1 MPQSE
6 AERLAKRK
14 AVDQFML
21 EAQRKR
27 TAARAAKQKPLTA
40 QQLAMQRNA
49 ELLRKQSPSGWLALL
64 QTLGFK

>member
-14 AVDQFML
+14 MVDQFML

-27 TAARAAKQKPLTA
+27 TAARAAKQKPPTA

-49 ELLRKQSPSGWLALL
+49 ELLKKQAPSGWLTLL
-64 QTLGFK
+64 RTLGFK